1 MRSDVPTVR
10 AAGRPAPGWGS
21 DAVAEAVSGLGL
33 DFVALTPGSSYR
45 GLHDSLVN
53 YLGGRDP
60 EIILCLHEEHA
71 VALAHGWAK
80 VTERPMA
87 VALHSNVGLMHAAM
101 ALYNAYCDRVPM
113 LVIGATGPVDA
124 SARRP
129 WIDWIHTS
137 ADQGAL
143 VRGYVKWDDQP
154 ASVAAAVEAVYRANE
169 LTRAYPAAPV
179 YVCLDVALQEAAL
192 DQPARVPGAG
202 RFPVPPPPVPGPAA
216 VAEAAALLAGARRPL
231 ILVGRVG
238 RDPADWERRVAVAE
252 RLGARVLTDLKAGAG
267 FPTRHPLHP
276 VPPATFLPAAA
287 GDLIRA
293 ADVLLSL
300 DWVDLG
306 GTLRQACGEAAAE
319 ARVISC
325 SSDHV
330 LHNGWSK
337 DHFALPPVDL
347 MIPAH
352 PDLLVRDLHELLGDG
367 QPGAAGDRPGG
378 GWAGTAQAA
387 APGGG
392 TAVAG
397 DDREGI
403 PLRRVAGCLARALAG
418 RAACLVRLPLGWS
431 GADLDVA
438 GPLDYLGQ
446 DGGAGVGSGPGMVVG
461 AALGLRESGR
471 LAVGVLGDGDFLMGA
486 SALWTA
492 AHYRLPLLIVV
503 ANNRSFFNDEI
514 HQERIA
520 RQRGRPVEN
529 RWLGQQIRD
538 PVPDLAALARSLGL
552 SGYGP
557 VEDLAELPAILEKAV
572 GEAEHGS
579 AVVVD
584 VHVGT
589 QGYPGGVS
597 STQ

>member
-1 MRSDVPTVR
+1 MCSSD
-10 AAGRPAPGWGS
+10 
-21 DAVAEAVSGLGL
+21 L
-33 DFVALTPGSSYR
+33 
-45 GLHDSLVN
+45 
-53 YLGGRDP
+53 
-60 EIILCLHEEHA
+60 
-71 VALAHGWAK
+71 
-80 VTERPMA
+80 
-87 VALHSNVGLMHAAM
+87 
-101 ALYNAYCDRVPM
+101 
-113 LVIGATGPVDA
+113 
-124 SARRP
+124 
-129 WIDWIHTS
+129 
-137 ADQGAL
+137 
-143 VRGYVKWDDQP
+143 
-154 ASVAAAVEAVYRANE
+154 
-169 LTRAYPAAPV
+169 
-179 YVCLDVALQEAAL
+179 
-192 DQPARVPGAG
+192 
-202 RFPVPPPPVPGPAA
+202 
-216 VAEAAALLAGARRPL
+216 
-231 ILVGRVG
+231 
-238 RDPADWERRVAVAE
+238 
-252 RLGARVLTDLKAGAG
+252 
-267 FPTRHPLHP
+267 
-276 VPPATFLPAAA
+276 
-287 GDLIRA
+287 

-306 GTLRQACGEAAAE
+306 GTLRQACGEAGTG

-352 PDLLVRDLHELLGDG
+352 PDLLVRALHEQLGDG
-367 QPGAAGDRPGG
+367 QPDAAGGRRG
-378 GWAGTAQAA
+378 GWAAA
-387 APGGG
+387 VAPGTGV
-392 TAVAG
+392 AVAG
-397 DDREGI
+397 DDTDGM
-403 PLRRVAGCLARALAG
+403 PLRRVANGLARALAG

-431 GADLDVA
+431 GADLEVT

-461 AALGLRESGR
+461 AALALRESGR
-471 LAVGVLGDGDFLMGA
+471 LTVGVLGDGDFLMGA

-538 PVPDLAALARSLGL
+538 PDPDLAMLARSLGL

-557 VEDLAELPAILEKAV
+557 VENPAELPAILEKAV
-572 GEAEHGS
+572 GEAAHGS

-597 STQ
+597 SKQ